1 MLGYELVFL
10 AFGCCGWLPSPM
22 ELLLAPRPS
31 NTVNEAALKP
41 MKGRRVV
48 IDPGPEF
55 SEAGMRDP
63 AGEIAG
69 SLATSL
75 ADRFGLQFEPGRKAD
90 ADALVLEMQ
99 TLEWLVQP
107 GLKDYKLRYRGEA
120 TLVDRRDGRRL
131 GRARCDRDVTTGKN
145 SYTAAIADR
154 PALAGALHSA
164 ANSCLAQ
171 LREAL
176 LGS

>member
-1 MLGYELVFL
+1 
-10 AFGCCGWLPSPM
+10 
-22 ELLLAPRPS
+22 
-31 NTVNEAALKP
+31 
-41 MKGRRVV
+41 
-48 IDPGPEF
+48 
-55 SEAGMRDP
+55 MRDP

-69 SLATSL
+69 ALATSL
-75 ADRFGLQFEPGRKAD
+75 ADRFGLQLEPGRKAD

-99 TLEWLVQP
+99 TLEWRVEP
-107 GLKDYKLRYRGEA
+107 GLRDYKLRYRGEA

-145 SYTAAIADR
+145 SYDAAIADR